1 MNYDNNFYNDQF
13 YNDQS
18 NGSYESAKIITSLLL
33 KFYKPKSVIDIGC
46 GVGTW
51 LKAFEENGLRKIKG
65 IDGPWVDK
73 SRLYIDKKNF
83 IQADFTSS
91 SIKINEEFDLC
102 TSFEVA
108 EHLPKE
114 MATEFIRT
122 LCNHSQVI
130 LFSAAIPNQGG
141 TCHINEQWQSY
152 WGEIFNKFNFKA
164 YDIIRPYCTGN
175 KKINWWYRQNIILY
189 IHEDNNLGNKLK
201 AFKKEPFELDYACRE
216 FSEIKVAEINN
227 PSSRYL
233 IRKIFFY
240 IFIRK
245 PKKILKIFLTPKPKQ
260 TT

>member
-1 MNYDNNFYNDQF
+1 MTNSKIYDSDFYA
-13 YNDQS
+13 DQS
-18 NGSYESAKIITSLLL
+18 KGSYESAKIIIPFLL

-51 LKAFEENGLRKIKG
+51 LKAFEESGIKNIKG
-65 IDGPWVDK
+65 IDGAWVDK

-91 SIKINEEFDLC
+91 SIKINEKFDLC

-114 MATEFIRT
+114 KATEFIKT

-130 LFSAAIPNQGG
+130 LFSAAIPDQGG

-152 WGEIFNKFNFKA
+152 WSEIFNKFKFKP
-164 YDIIRPYCTGN
+164 YDIIRPSCTGN
-175 KKINWWYRQNIILY
+175 KKIEYWYRQNIILY

-201 AFKKEPFELDYACRE
+201 SFKKEPSELDYACRE
-216 FSEIKVAEINN
+216 IYESKLSQIEN
-227 PSSRYL
+227 PGLKYL
-233 IRKIFFY
+233 IRKMPSAFMKKLKSY
-240 IFIRK
+240 IRK
-245 PKKILKIFLTPKPKQ
+245 
-260 TT
+260 